1 MASIQF
7 PQVQDPRLQFHGAA
21 GQVTGSMHLLRANGK
36 IVVLDCGL
44 FQGRRRESE
53 ALNRTFPVK
62 GAEVHAVLLSHAHID
77 HCGRLP
83 KLISDGF
90 DGTIHS
96 TPATRDLAAILLQD
110 SAHIQMEDAK
120 YLNKKLR
127 RRGEPE
133 IDPLYMPDDAK
144 QALRLMD
151 GHSYNRWFDVTDG
164 VRARFFEAG
173 HMLGSAG
180 VEVHVRENGKQV
192 TVTFTGDV
200 GRPGV
205 PILRDPAPLPDS
217 DYIISESTYGGRKS
231 DPVPAMKPQLAE
243 VVKRTIDRGGKVLIP
258 AFSVGRTQTLL
269 YYLNQL
275 FAEGALP
282 AIPVFV
288 DSPLAINATDVFKMH
303 PECYDRDASSFVHEV
318 GHLLSGPNVTF
329 VREASES
336 KRLNQRKEP
345 CIVIAASGMCEAG
358 RILHHL
364 KHGVSNQRNTIMI
377 VGYQAHHTL
386 GRRIVEREREVR
398 IFGKMFPLDAEVVV
412 FNGFSSHADS
422 DELFNHLSPQA
433 KRCRSCFLVHG
444 ETDQAEALRVR
455 LTGAGF
461 ADVHIPQPGDI
472 HELTLTG

>member
-7 PQVQDPRLQFHGAA
+7 PQDQVPHLQFHGAA

-36 IVVLDCGL
+36 IIALDCGL
-44 FQGRRRESE
+44 FQGRRKESE
-53 ALNRTFPVK
+53 AANRTFPVK

-90 DGTIHS
+90 DGTIHA

-120 YLNKKLR
+120 YLNKKLK
-127 RRGEPE
+127 RRGEPL
-133 IDPLYMPDDAK
+133 IDPLYRPEDAT
-144 QALRLMD
+144 QAIRLIV

-180 VEVHVRENGKQV
+180 IEVRVRENGKEV
-192 TVTFTGDV
+192 TLTFTGDV

-231 DPVPAMKPQLAE
+231 EPVPKMKPRLAE
-243 VVKRTIDRGGKVLIP
+243 VVKRTVGRGGKVIIP

-275 FAEGALP
+275 FAEQTLP

-336 KRLNQRKEP
+336 KELNRRKEP

-364 KHGVSNQRNTIMI
+364 KHGASVQRNTIMI
-377 VGYQAHHTL
+377 VGYQARHTL
-386 GRRIVEREREVR
+386 GRRIVDREPEVR
-398 IFGKMFPLDAEVVV
+398 VFGKMYPLEAEVVV

-422 DELFNHLSPQA
+422 DELVSYLSPQA
-433 KRCRSCFLVHG
+433 SRCRSCFLVHG
-444 ETDQAEALRVR
+444 ETEQAEALRKR
-455 LTGAGF
+455 LSDNGF
-461 ADVHIPQPGDI
+461 AEVYIPQAGDI
-472 HELTLTG
+472 HELTPAK